1 MLTIGKLAAIS
12 DVSADTLR
20 FYEREGLIVPTSKS
34 AAGYRLYGE
43 DAVVRLRFIK
53 QARECG
59 FTLAEIEQ
67 LLVLRNQDVACC
79 GDVRKRAIEKKLQ
92 LESKIRAMTGMSKAL
107 DHLINDCSEETHP
120 VAVCPILAALEKA
133 TVHH

>member
-1 MLTIGKLAAIS
+1 MLTIGKLAALS
-12 DVSADTLR
+12 EVSADTLR
-20 FYEREGLIVPTSKS
+20 FYERQGLIVPASKS

-67 LLVLRNQDVACC
+67 LLVLRSQDVACC
-79 GDVRKRAIEKKLQ
+79 GDVRQRWLPVPCRWLSSALHPRRPSRRSRHRGVGHTGVSSGSAIN
-92 LESKIRAMTGMSKAL
+92 R
-107 DHLINDCSEETHP
+107 CSD
-120 VAVCPILAALEKA
+120 
-133 TVHH
+133 